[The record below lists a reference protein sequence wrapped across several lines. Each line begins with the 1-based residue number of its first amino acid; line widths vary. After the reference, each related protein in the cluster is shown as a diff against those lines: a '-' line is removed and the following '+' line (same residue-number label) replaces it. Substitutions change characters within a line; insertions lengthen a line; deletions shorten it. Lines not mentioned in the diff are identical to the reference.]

1 MDEGTTIH
9 PPPGAGIPVL
19 RYSICLNAT
28 RNFSLA
34 LCRNETNDNDEDS
47 QKSLQLIQKIVAI
60 VVPLLFGLIVF
71 VGLIGNALV
80 STDRA
85 PYNLRL
91 LSY

>member
-9 PPPGAGIPVL
+9 PPPGAGIPIL
-19 RYSICLNAT
+19 RYSSCQNAT
-28 RNFSLA
+28 SNFSLA
-34 LCRNETNDNDEDS
+34 FCLNETNANDEDS
-47 QKSLQLIQKIVAI
+47 QKSLLLIQKIVAI

-80 STDRA
+80 SKGRA